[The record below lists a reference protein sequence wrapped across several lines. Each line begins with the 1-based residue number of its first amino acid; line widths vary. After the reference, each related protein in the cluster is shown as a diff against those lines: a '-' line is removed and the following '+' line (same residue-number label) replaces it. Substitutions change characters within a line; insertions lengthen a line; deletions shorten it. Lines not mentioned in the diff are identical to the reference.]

1 MVTIN
6 LKTYYPHYESDEFVE
21 VTDELFLEMQQW
33 ERNERSR
40 DRKRRRYR
48 DFYPMSFNDEI
59 STVAVHKALSA
70 ADIYEQITIYQQLY
84 DGIAALSEKQAMRIY
99 AYYFKGMNKRKIAE
113 VEGVSQMAV
122 GIAIRRGLLEL
133 KHSFGKI
140 SEMKF

>member
-48 DFYPMSFNDEI
+48 DFYRSW
-59 STVAVHKALSA
+59 
-70 ADIYEQITIYQQLY
+70 
-84 DGIAALSEKQAMRIY
+84 
-99 AYYFKGMNKRKIAE
+99 
-113 VEGVSQMAV
+113 
-122 GIAIRRGLLEL
+122 
-133 KHSFGKI
+133 
-140 SEMKF
+140 